1 MSEMLQN
8 IINIELNQN
17 SKNYV
22 LTINEGFTWE
32 LVDNKV
38 IIKKNIKTV
47 NTIDE
52 IRLINF
58 RNSKVEKVSINN
70 IIINNNYNSIIK
82 YLFEDIIK
90 DGTQIIR
97 NSILNIK
104 TVHRNDSGFH
114 YLESIGISYQGIDS
128 NKAIIEICNQC
139 KVNNIILNMT
149 IKLNNNEVIM
159 IYL

>member
-1 MSEMLQN
+1 MSEILQS
-8 IINIELNQN
+8 IINIEEID
-17 SKNYV
+17 KIYV
-22 LTINEGFTWE
+22 LTLNEHFTWKI
-32 LVDNKV
+32 VDNKI
-38 IIKKNIKTV
+38 IIKKKIKTL

-52 IRLINF
+52 IKLINF
-58 RNSKVEKVSINN
+58 RNSRVEKVSINN
-70 IIINNNYNSIIK
+70 TIINNNNYNSIIK

-90 DGTQIIR
+90 DGAQIIR

-104 TVHRNDSGFH
+104 TVYRDDSGFY

-139 KVNNIILNMT
+139 KVNNIILNLT
-149 IKLNNNEVIM
+149 IKLNNDELVM

>member
-1 MSEMLQN
+1 MLQS

-58 RNSKVEKVSINN
+58 TNSKVEKVSINN
-70 IIINNNYNSIIK
+70 IIITPFSLKN
-82 YLFEDIIK
+82 E
-90 DGTQIIR
+90 
-97 NSILNIK
+97 
-104 TVHRNDSGFH
+104 
-114 YLESIGISYQGIDS
+114 
-128 NKAIIEICNQC
+128 
-139 KVNNIILNMT
+139 T
-149 IKLNNNEVIM
+149 I
-159 IYL
+159 

>member
-58 RNSKVEKVSINN
+58 TNSKVEKVSINN
-70 IIINNNYNSIIK
+70 IIITPFSLKN
-82 YLFEDIIK
+82 E
-90 DGTQIIR
+90 
-97 NSILNIK
+97 
-104 TVHRNDSGFH
+104 
-114 YLESIGISYQGIDS
+114 
-128 NKAIIEICNQC
+128 
-139 KVNNIILNMT
+139 T
-149 IKLNNNEVIM
+149 I
-159 IYL
+159 

>member
-1 MSEMLQN
+1 MSEILQS
-8 IINIELNQN
+8 IINFEEID
-17 SKNYV
+17 KNYV
-22 LTINEGFTWE
+22 LTLNEHFTWKI
-32 LVDNKV
+32 VDNKI
-38 IIKKNIKTV
+38 IIKKKIKTL

-52 IRLINF
+52 IKLINF
-58 RNSKVEKVSINN
+58 RNSRVEKVSINN
-70 IIINNNYNSIIK
+70 RIIINNNYNSIIK

-90 DGTQIIR
+90 DGAQIIK

-104 TVHRNDSGFH
+104 TVYRDDSGFH

-139 KVNNIILNMT
+139 KVNNIILNLT
-149 IKLNNNEVIM
+149 IKLNNDELVM

>member
-1 MSEMLQN
+1 MSEILQS
-8 IINIELNQN
+8 IINFEEID
-17 SKNYV
+17 KNYV
-22 LTINEGFTWE
+22 LTLNEHFTWKI
-32 LVDNKV
+32 VDNKI
-38 IIKKNIKTV
+38 IIKKKIKTL

-52 IRLINF
+52 IKLINF
-58 RNSKVEKVSINN
+58 RNSRVEKVSINN
-70 IIINNNYNSIIK
+70 TIINNNNYNSIIK

-90 DGTQIIR
+90 DGVQIIK

-104 TVHRNDSGFH
+104 TVYRDDSGFH

-139 KVNNIILNMT
+139 KVNNIILNLT
-149 IKLNNNEVIM
+149 IKLNNDELVM

>member
-1 MSEMLQN
+1 MLQS

-58 RNSKVEKVSINN
+58 TNSRVEKVSINN
-70 IIINNNYNSIIK
+70 IIINNNNYNSIIK

-104 TVHRNDSGFH
+104 TVYRNDSGFH

>member
-1 MSEMLQN
+1 MLQS
-8 IINIELNQN
+8 IINIEWNQN

-22 LTINEGFTWE
+22 LTINEGFNWE

-38 IIKKNIKTV
+38 IIKKNIKTF

-58 RNSKVEKVSINN
+58 TNSKVEKVSINN

-104 TVHRNDSGFH
+104 TVYRNDSGFH

-149 IKLNNNEVIM
+149 IKLNNNEFIM